1 MRIYTKSTGGKE
13 NMKKYLEQV
22 DRKNHLLFFSSLDQ
36 DTHFA
41 DNIIDETVA
50 LLEKVEPRLK
60 TILYT
65 YVFTVNSKYDC
76 INFFARFNTRS
87 L

>member
-1 MRIYTKSTGGKE
+1 M
-13 NMKKYLEQV
+13 
-22 DRKNHLLFFSSLDQ
+22 KNHLLFFSSLDQ
-36 DTHFA
+36 DAHFT

-65 YVFTVNSKYDC
+65 YVFTVNSKYGC
-76 INFFARFNTRS
+76 IGILTRFDINS

>member
-1 MRIYTKSTGGKE
+1 M
-13 NMKKYLEQV
+13 
-22 DRKNHLLFFSSLDQ
+22 KNHLLFFSSLYQ
-36 DTHFA
+36 DAHFT
-41 DNIIDETVA
+41 DNIIDDTIA

-65 YVFTVNSKYDC
+65 YVFTISNKYDC
-76 INFFARFNTRS
+76 INIFARFDTSS

>member
-36 DTHFA
+36 DAHFA

-60 TILYT
+60 TILNT

>member
-1 MRIYTKSTGGKE
+1 
-13 NMKKYLEQV
+13 MKKYLEQV

-36 DTHFA
+36 DAHFA

-65 YVFTVNSKYDC
+65 YVFTVNSKYGYIGILIRFD
-76 INFFARFNTRS
+76 INS

>member
-1 MRIYTKSTGGKE
+1 MLSLKSMRICSHIRT
-13 NMKKYLEQV
+13 Q
-22 DRKNHLLFFSSLDQ
+22 LLDILSVHSF
-36 DTHFA
+36 H
-41 DNIIDETVA
+41 IETVA

-76 INFFARFNTRS
+76 ISILTRFDTSS